1 MTAANDA
8 VRAPLLRV
16 ENLGVFLQHEGRVV
30 RAVDAVSFRLEQ
42 GQTLGIVGE
51 SGCGKTLL
59 CRSLLGLLPGCAAVA
74 PNAKALF
81 DGKDLFRL
89 SERSLN
95 KIRAAGIA
103 MIFQDPHSSL
113 NPVMTIGRQICET
126 LVHHL
131 GMTAPKARSRAVE
144 LLHSVGVS
152 GAEQRVDQFPHQL
165 SGGMRQRVAIA
176 IALSC
181 GPKLLIADE
190 PTTALDVT
198 VQAAILDLL
207 VRVQAERKTSMIL
220 VTHDLRVAATRTHE
234 VAVMYAGRIVERISA
249 GGLFTHARVPYTRA
263 LVDAI
268 PKMDRPPHTRLRS
281 IEGRPP
287 GPAGTIFGCAFA
299 PRCNRAIE
307 KCRTRTPPM
316 QSDRSGRNGYACW
329 NPTQEP
335 AP

>member
-1 MTAANDA
+1 MTASKDA
-8 VRAPLLRV
+8 VQAPLLRV
-16 ENLGVFLQHEGRVV
+16 ENLGVLLQNEGRVV
-30 RAVDAVSFRLEQ
+30 RVVDAVSFRLKQ
-42 GQTLGIVGE
+42 GETLGIVGE

-74 PNAKALF
+74 PDAKAFF

-89 SERSLN
+89 SESSLN
-95 KIRAAGIA
+95 KVRAAGIA
-103 MIFQDPHSSL
+103 MIFQDPLSSL
-113 NPVMTIGRQICET
+113 NPVMTIGRQICEP

-131 GMTAPKARSRAVE
+131 GMTARKARSRAVE

-152 GAEQRVDQFPHQL
+152 GAEQRVDHYPHQM

-207 VRVQAERKTSMIL
+207 MRVQAGSKTGMIL

-249 GGLFTHARVPYTRA
+249 GALFTHMRVPYTRA

-268 PKMDRPPHTRLRS
+268 PKMDRPPHAPLHA

-287 GPAGTIFGCAFA
+287 GPAGAIYGCAFA
-299 PRCNRAIE
+299 PRCDRAIE
-307 KCRTRTPPM
+307 KCRARTPPM
-316 QSDRSGRNGYACW
+316 RSDRSGRHWYACW
-329 NPTQEP
+329 NPIQEP